1 MLRYFALCCD
11 VFDVVLFETKVVF
24 LWSNSSSHFE
34 GRYTLGGKQSY
45 VPQSQP
51 IHFLSLRA
59 ASIRQHR
66 GVFPLYHRIALNYH
80 IIEHNIHRRDAPLED
95 MLLAQDQYVQA
106 VSLAHKEACEVN
118 GRKYLKD
125 ERLRELL
132 KAPHLKRVPRR
143 ARGSGNGGEG
153 PGTGGGGGGGS
164 VPMPLDP
171 TVQVIY
177 ILSRRV

>member
-1 MLRYFALCCD
+1 
-11 VFDVVLFETKVVF
+11 
-24 LWSNSSSHFE
+24 
-34 GRYTLGGKQSY
+34 
-45 VPQSQP
+45 
-51 IHFLSLRA
+51 
-59 ASIRQHR
+59 
-66 GVFPLYHRIALNYH
+66 
-80 IIEHNIHRRDAPLED
+80 

-118 GRKYLKD
+118 GRKYAKD

-153 PGTGGGGGGGS
+153 LGAGGSGGGGS

-171 TVQVIY
+171 TVQVRDIEQA
-177 ILSRRV
+177 SVRRGWGERHRICGKG